1 MTEEDFKNGQVL
13 LIDKPLTWTSFQA
26 VNKIRWHIKQRFNL
40 KKIKVGHAGT
50 LDPLATGLLVVCTGK
65 KTKTIDLIQATDKEY
80 RGTITVG
87 GTTPSYDKETEVNET
102 FPTEH
107 ITDELIYETAKS
119 FLGANEQIPPAH
131 SAIKINGERVY
142 KKARR
147 GEEVIM
153 KPRLIT
159 INEFEI
165 TAINLPEISFRIACT
180 KGTYIRSIAFDFG
193 QRLNSGG
200 YLSSLVRTKIGE
212 LKIEDAMTIDE
223 FMDKTEV

>member
-1 MTEEDFKNGQVL
+1 
-13 LIDKPLTWTSFQA
+13 
-26 VNKIRWHIKQRFNL
+26 
-40 KKIKVGHAGT
+40 
-50 LDPLATGLLVVCTGK
+50 
-65 KTKTIDLIQATDKEY
+65 
-80 RGTITVG
+80 
-87 GTTPSYDKETEVNET
+87 
-102 FPTEH
+102 
-107 ITDELIYETAKS
+107 
-119 FLGANEQIPPAH
+119 
-131 SAIKINGERVY
+131 
-142 KKARR
+142 
-147 GEEVIM
+147 M

>member
-1 MTEEDFKNGQVL
+1 MSDYNFAEGEVL
-13 LIDKPLTWTSFQA
+13 LIDKPLTWTSFD
-26 VNKIRWHIKQRFNL
+26 VVRKIRNRIKI
-40 KKIKVGHAGT
+40 KKVGHAGT

-80 RGTITVG
+80 TGTITVG
-87 GTTPSYDKETEVNET
+87 GTTPSYDKETEIDEI

-107 ITDELIYETAKS
+107 ITEEMIYETAKS

-131 SAIKINGERVY
+131 SAIKIDGERVY

-147 GEEVIM
+147 GEVVIM
-153 KPRLIT
+153 KPRNIT

-165 TAINLPEISFRIACT
+165 TAINLPDISFRIACT

-193 QRLNSGG
+193 HRLESGG
-200 YLSSLVRTKIGE
+200 HLSSLIRTKIGD
-212 LKIEDAMTIDE
+212 LKIEDAMTVDE
-223 FMDKTEV
+223 FIAKTEE

>member
-1 MTEEDFKNGQVL
+1 MSDYNFADGEVL
-13 LIDKPLTWTSFQA
+13 LINKPLTWTSFD
-26 VNKIRWHIKQRFNL
+26 VVRKIRNRIKI
-40 KKIKVGHAGT
+40 KKVGHAGT

-80 RGTITVG
+80 TGTITVG

-107 ITDELIYETAKS
+107 ITDELVYITAKS

>member
-1 MTEEDFKNGQVL
+1 MSDYNFADGEVL
-13 LIDKPLTWTSFQA
+13 LINKPLTWTSFD
-26 VNKIRWHIKQRFNL
+26 VVRKIRNRIKI
-40 KKIKVGHAGT
+40 KKVGHAGT